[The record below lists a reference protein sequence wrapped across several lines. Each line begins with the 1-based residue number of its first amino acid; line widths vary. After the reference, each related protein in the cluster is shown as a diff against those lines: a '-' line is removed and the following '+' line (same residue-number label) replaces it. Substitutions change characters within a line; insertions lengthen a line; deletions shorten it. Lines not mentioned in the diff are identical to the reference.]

1 MIACQEEYKKCV
13 KCVCEIL
20 SRNSTKGGMFTIGCK
35 RVGVKCVILHV
46 GVMC

>member
-1 MIACQEEYKKCV
+1 MISCQEKYEECV
-13 KCVCEIL
+13 SVCEIS
-20 SRNSTKGGMFTIGCK
+20 SRNSTKGQTFTTGYK